1 MTLPAAAPMP
11 GPDLAEET
19 PAAGGLASPRLIAC
33 GVALLLHGGM
43 AGLLLLS
50 PATTPSLAMPEPV
63 LAMLVAPAEEPVVA
77 PPPPEP
83 EPPVEAAAPQPAEP
97 TPPPPEPPPP
107 EPEPPPP
114 MPEPPPPEPPPP
126 EPPPPEPPPPEPMPV
141 EPPPPAPPEP
151 LPLPPE
157 PAPEPPPEP
166 RAEPPP
172 APAPRP
178 RPRPVQRVAPAPA
191 AVTAPSAPVAAPVQ
205 APAPRPAAG
214 APPSYLRALLGAL
227 ERQKRYPDSARSRR
241 ATGTAT
247 LRFTVLR
254 DGRVARWQIVRSAGD
269 GDLDRA
275 VEAMITRASLP
286 PMPADMAGDS
296 LDVAVPVRF
305 ELR

>member
-11 GPDLAEET
+11 GPDLAEEAR
-19 PAAGGLASPRLIAC
+19 AAGGLASPRLVAC
-33 GVALLLHGGM
+33 GVAVVLHGAL

-50 PATTPSLAMPEPV
+50 PATPPSLATPEPV

-97 TPPPPEPPPP
+97 TPAPPEPPPP

-114 MPEPPPPEPPPP
+114 TPEPPPPPEPEPPPPEPLQ
-126 EPPPPEPPPPEPMPV
+126 
-141 EPPPPAPPEP
+141 ADP
-151 LPLPPE
+151 LPLPPP

-166 RAEPPP
+166 RP
-172 APAPRP
+172 APPPRP
-178 RPRPVQRVAPAPA
+178 RLRPVQRAAPAPA

-205 APAPRPAAG
+205 APAPRPAAE

-227 ERQKRYPDSARSRR
+227 ERQKRYPDSARSRH

-254 DGRVARWQIVRSAGD
+254 DGRVASWRIVRSAGD

-286 PMPADMAGDS
+286 PMPSDMAGDS

>member
-1 MTLPAAAPMP
+1 
-11 GPDLAEET
+11 
-19 PAAGGLASPRLIAC
+19 
-33 GVALLLHGGM
+33 
-43 AGLLLLS
+43 
-50 PATTPSLAMPEPV
+50 
-63 LAMLVAPAEEPVVA
+63 
-77 PPPPEP
+77 
-83 EPPVEAAAPQPAEP
+83 
-97 TPPPPEPPPP
+97 
-107 EPEPPPP
+107 
-114 MPEPPPPEPPPP
+114 
-126 EPPPPEPPPPEPMPV
+126 
-141 EPPPPAPPEP
+141 
-151 LPLPPE
+151 
-157 PAPEPPPEP
+157 
-166 RAEPPP
+166 
-172 APAPRP
+172 
-178 RPRPVQRVAPAPA
+178 VQRVAPAPT

-286 PMPADMAGDS
+286 AMPADMAGDS